1 MPASPNAPERRITF
15 VKKVLANG
23 QPCAKCADVE
33 QRLRAAGQ
41 MTAIDRTVIAD
52 ERDPNSEGM
61 RIAARHDVKLAPF
74 FVVQEGGETRI
85 YTIYFRFAR
94 EVLGSPAVAKPK
106 QEAEEI
112 LRANPDLDL
121 V

>member
-1 MPASPNAPERRITF
+1 MPTDTQRRITF

-33 QRLRAAGQ
+33 QRLKTSGQ
-41 MTAIDRTVIAD
+41 LAAIDRTVIAD
-52 ERDPNSEGM
+52 ERDPASEGM
-61 RIAARHDVKLAPF
+61 RIAAEHNVKLAPF
-74 FVVQEGGETRI
+74 FVVEEAGETRI

-94 EVLGSPAVAKPK
+94 EVLGSGGAAKPK

>member
-1 MPASPNAPERRITF
+1 MPPPNTPERHITF

-23 QPCAKCADVE
+23 EPCAKCADVE

-41 MTAIDRTVIAD
+41 MAAIDRTVIAD
-52 ERDPNSEGM
+52 ERDPDSEGM
-61 RIAARHDVKLAPF
+61 RIAAQHDVKLAPF
-74 FVVQEGGETRI
+74 FVVEEGGETRI

-94 EVLGSPAVAKPK
+94 KVLGNAGAGRPK

>member
-1 MPASPNAPERRITF
+1 MPSDATARRITF

-23 QPCAKCADVE
+23 EPCAKCADVE
-33 QRLRAAGQ
+33 QRLRTSGQ
-41 MTAIDRTVIAD
+41 MAAIHRTVVAD
-52 ERDPNSEGM
+52 ERDPDSEGM
-61 RIAARHDVKLAPF
+61 RIAAKHDVKLAPF
-74 FVVQEGGETRI
+74 FVVEEGGETRI

-94 EVLGSPAVAKPK
+94 EVLGGGGAVKPK

>member
-1 MPASPNAPERRITF
+1 MPSPDAPGRRITF

-41 MTAIDRTVIAD
+41 MAAIHRTVIAD
-52 ERDPNSEGM
+52 ERDPDSEGM
-61 RIAARHDVKLAPF
+61 RIAAEHNVKLAPF
-74 FVVQEGGETRI
+74 FVVEERGETRI

-94 EVLGSPAVAKPK
+94 EVLGSGGAAKPK
-106 QEAEEI
+106 REAEEI

>member
-1 MPASPNAPERRITF
+1 MPASDAKRRITF

-23 QPCAKCADVE
+23 APCPKCADVE
-33 QRLRAAGQ
+33 QRLCASGH
-41 MTAIDRTVIAD
+41 MDAIDRTVVAD
-52 ERDPNSEGM
+52 ERDPDSEGM
-61 RIAARHDVKLAPF
+61 RIAAEHDVKLAPF
-74 FVVQEGGETRI
+74 FVVEEGGEVRI

-94 EVLGSPAVAKPK
+94 EVLGSGGASRPK